1 MPVIQTNLG
10 DVHEPK
16 PVPPGRY
23 ALTISEAEHNEEK
36 QYIRVSIGIDEH
48 LDSPNVTHFIS
59 LRKPDD
65 EDGKGAFKE
74 LMQKRFLVAFGI
86 PHEETSF
93 DTDEFAGATAELELT
108 LSEPDDQNR
117 VFNRLVL
124 PRLMDEEQQNS
135 KPKASSPPKRG
146 GSKAA
151 PKRR

>member
-16 PVPPGRY
+16 PVPPSRY

-36 QYIRVSIGIDEH
+36 SYIRVSIGIDEH
-48 LDSPNVTHFIS
+48 LDAPNVTHFIS
-59 LRKPDD
+59 LEKPDD
-65 EDGKGAFKE
+65 EEGKAAFKR

-86 PHEETSF
+86 PHDDTSF
-93 DTDEFAGATAELELT
+93 DTDDFAGATAELELT

-124 PRLMDEEQQNS
+124 PRIADEEQEE

-146 GSKAA
+146 GKPD